1 MPAADI
7 MDRGKCRIRH
17 ERRWRRLPRAS
28 PGNQQGVLVLTI
40 DHVPGH
46 RVTRILGEVVGLTL
60 RMDNKY
66 AEGIKELQTGH
77 GSTETRVGS
86 LLATRQAAV
95 TSMAEYAAQLG
106 ANAVIGMRFDHRTIA
121 GDYNEMCA
129 YGTGVVIE
137 LLPEQ

>member
-1 MPAADI
+1 
-7 MDRGKCRIRH
+7 MDRGKCRIR
-17 ERRWRRLPRAS
+17 RAPGYRRLPGPS
-28 PGNQQGVLVLTI
+28 VGNQQRVLVLTI

-60 RMDNKY
+60 RLDNKY
-66 AEGIKELQTGH
+66 AEGIKELEAGH
-77 GSTETRVGS
+77 GSTETRVHS

-95 TSMAEYAAQLG
+95 TSMAEYASQLG

-121 GDYNEMCA
+121 GDYNEICA

-137 LLPEQ
+137 LLPDQ

>member
-1 MPAADI
+1 
-7 MDRGKCRIRH
+7 
-17 ERRWRRLPRAS
+17 LPGAS
-28 PGNQQGVLVLTI
+28 AGNQYDVLVLTI

-46 RVTRILGEVVGLTL
+46 RVTRILGEVLGLTL
-60 RMDNKY
+60 RLDNKY
-66 AEGIKELQTGH
+66 SEGIKELASGH

-95 TSMAEYAAQLG
+95 TSMAEYASRLG
-106 ANAVIGMRFDHRTIA
+106 ANAVIGMRFDHRTIS
-121 GDYNEMCA
+121 GDYNEICA